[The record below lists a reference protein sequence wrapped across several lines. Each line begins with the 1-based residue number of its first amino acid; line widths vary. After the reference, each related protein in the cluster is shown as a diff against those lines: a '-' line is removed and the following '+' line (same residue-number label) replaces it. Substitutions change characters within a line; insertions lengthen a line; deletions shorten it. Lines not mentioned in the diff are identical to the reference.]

1 MYCVS
6 SPHAAAEIQHVS
18 GQFQEKQAELQSAVV
33 KVDQLTQQLE
43 DLRRGHLN
51 GLQPLGGPLT
61 GTAALELRK
70 LYQELQVHFLKKMC
84 ACFGCSKVYFGY
96 YCIMYTVWSEVL
108 YMSSERKLDVTFIF
122 T

>member
-1 MYCVS
+1 
-6 SPHAAAEIQHVS
+6 VS

-33 KVDQLTQQLE
+33 KVDQLNQQLE
-43 DLRRGHLN
+43 DLRRGRLN

-84 ACFGCSKVYFGY
+84 ACFGCSKTMFWVLLHNVH
-96 YCIMYTVWSEVL
+96 CIIYTVCSDRL